1 MSNVERGVVKAPNL
15 NLHDL
20 GAKRSMTP
28 TSGASA
34 THSPDRA
41 RGGAEPGGC
50 GSLTKS
56 ASPVSTPDHRFNV
69 DQAKMPQPSAA
80 TMPGQGAVPVDLRV
94 GLPASGIA
102 RRDSAK
108 K

>member
-1 MSNVERGVVKAPNL
+1 MSNVRRGVVNAPNL

-20 GAKRSMTP
+20 SAKRSMTP
-28 TSGASA
+28 TAGGSA
-34 THSPDRA
+34 TRSPDKA
-41 RGGAEPGGC
+41 RGSAEPGGC
-50 GSLTKS
+50 GSLMKS

-69 DQAKMPQPSAA
+69 DQARMPQPPAA

-94 GLPASGIA
+94 GLPATGIA